1 MRDRL
6 EARLEVAGFLER
18 IINRSKYSQKEIA
31 EMCGFNSPNIITMLK
46 QGATKVPVEKIPAL
60 AKALDIDRVEFF
72 ELVMKNYRPKEYEVI
87 VEIFGEPISDAER
100 AIIKLLR
107 QVIPKGQ
114 LVNHTSHY
122 RNRIREAVE
131 N

>member
-1 MRDRL
+1 MRDSL
-6 EARLEVAGFLER
+6 EAKLEVAGFLER
-18 IINRSKYSQKEIA
+18 IINRSTYSQKEIA
-31 EMCGFNSPNIITMLK
+31 EMCGFNTPNIITMLK
-46 QGATKVPVEKIPAL
+46 QGSTKVPVEKIPAL

-107 QVIPKGQ
+107 QVIPAGQ
-114 LVNHTSHY
+114 LVNNTNHY
-122 RNRIREAVE
+122 RNKIREALE